1 VADFEKVIPPGKEG
15 KVNVKIDGKKLENPG
30 LFEKSFTVTTNDPLN
45 KQFVLVVRGTVK
57 RAFETSGDM
66 RWAGYSDEDL
76 KVETTITNL
85 LPVPVNITGARW
97 VDDSRGL
104 NLSEKIGLK
113 VETIEK
119 GKKFRLKIWKKKE
132 LTPDSFVAEIE
143 LTTDYPKLAV
153 KRVPMQIIVMND
165 VEVQP
170 DRVIYGEMVLSPT
183 GPKAFDRIFTITASR
198 GDSLKII
205 KAVPNRNDMTVKLQ
219 ELQPGKSF
227 RGTILITPQPKTIG
241 PYLGSI
247 KIYTNYRRYKEIN
260 VDVVG
265 SVRQADQ

>member
-1 VADFEKVIPPGKEG
+1 MADFEKVIPPGKEG

-57 RAFETSGDM
+57 RAFDLTGEM

-76 KVETTITNL
+76 KIESTITNL
-85 LPVPVNITGARW
+85 LPVPVNITGAKW
-97 VDDSRGL
+97 VEDSRGL
-104 NLSEKIGLK
+104 KLNERIGLK

-119 GKKFRLKIWKKKE
+119 GKKFRLNIWKKKE
-132 LTPDSFVAEIE
+132 LPPDNFVAEIE
-143 LTTDYPKLAV
+143 LATDYPKLPV
-153 KRVPMQIIVMND
+153 KRVPIAIMVMNE

-183 GPKAFDRIFTITASR
+183 GFKSFDRTFTITASR
-198 GDSLKII
+198 GDSLKIL
-205 KAVPNRNDMTVKLQ
+205 KVLPNRNDMTVKIKEVQ
-219 ELQPGKSF
+219 HGKSYS
-227 RGTILITPQPKTIG
+227 GTILITPQKDRIG

-247 KIYTNYRRYKEIN
+247 RIFTNYRRYKEIN
-260 VDVVG
+260 LDVVG
-265 SVRQADQ
+265 SVRQAEQ

>member
-1 VADFEKVIPPGKEG
+1 MADFEKVVPPGKEG
-15 KVNVKIDGKKLENPG
+15 KVNVKIDGKKLTNPG

-57 RAFETSGDM
+57 RAFELSGEM

-104 NLSEKIGLK
+104 NLNEKIGLK

-119 GKKFRLKIWKKKE
+119 GKKYRLKIWKKKE
-132 LTPDSFVAEIE
+132 LAPDNFVAEIE
-143 LTTDYPKLAV
+143 LATNYPKLAA
-153 KRVPMQIIVMND
+153 KRVPMAIIIMND
-165 VEVQP
+165 VDVQP
-170 DRVIYGEMVLSPT
+170 DRVIYGEMELSPT
-183 GPKAFDRIFTITASR
+183 GPKSFDRIFTIAASR
-198 GDSLKII
+198 GDSLKIL
-205 KAVPNRNDMTVKLQ
+205 KAVPNRNDMTVKIQ
-219 ELQPGKSF
+219 EVQPGKSF
-227 RGTILITPQPKTIG
+227 RGTILITPQQNKVG

-247 KIYTNYRRYKEIN
+247 KIYTNYRRYREIN

-265 SVRQADQ
+265 SVRQAGQ